1 MIINKHTSLYRKIRK
16 LEFLIN
22 HLLNNYL
29 GYKKVKLIPK
39 FQKWGNTLYKAQ
51 KTSTKLKTS
60 TIKEQQTPGDKTL
73 GGFLETFNVST
84 VNKYQLRKFGPF

>member
-22 HLLNNYL
+22 HLLNSLNTYL

-51 KTSTKLKTS
+51 KTSTKLF
-60 TIKEQQTPGDKTL
+60 IKERQTPGDKTL
-73 GGFLETFNVST
+73 GGFLETFNVSIST
-84 VNKYQLRKFGPF
+84 VISIS

>member
-51 KTSTKLKTS
+51 KTSTKLF
-60 TIKEQQTPGDKTL
+60 IKEQQTPEDKTL
-73 GGFLETFNVST
+73 GGFLETFNVSIST
-84 VNKYQLRKFGPF
+84 VISIS